1 MDHYIT
7 PFFDIWKNIILQQR
21 GPKMPAGY
29 EKIKKSLGKSH
40 PGWSA
45 EKKKEVAAKIWN
57 KSHKG
62 TGKTV
67 GAGRA

>member
-1 MDHYIT
+1 
-7 PFFDIWKNIILQQR
+7 
-21 GPKMPAGY
+21 MPAGY